1 MAKAMHRMEIMELLS
16 GVINSN
22 ILECHYEE
30 GLGALETMEYQM
42 LVGAALSQL
51 GAEITKAAKDEAMT
65 IYAGVRGKQIDG
77 RLIIEYRA
85 GGKQT
90 RVDSA
95 AVRKLF
101 PPDES
106 PELWKEI
113 NTRES
118 ISVTI
123 GERVQAEPES
133 APASTQPAGGIP
145 F

>member
-1 MAKAMHRMEIMELLS
+1 MS
-16 GVINSN
+16 
-22 ILECHYEE
+22 
-30 GLGALETMEYQM
+30 ALPFR
-42 LVGAALSQL
+42 SL
-51 GAEITKAAKDEAMT
+51 GAEITKAGKDEALT
-65 IYAGVRGKQIDG
+65 VYSGVRGKQIDG

-101 PPDES
+101 PPEES

-123 GERVQAEPES
+123 GERVESEREP
-133 APASTQPAGGIP
+133 APAQPTGEIP